1 MDVPFR
7 PRRSRR
13 WFLTTFVLAVAFA
26 LVAAMA
32 SVAGA
37 KPQVGP
43 TVPAAGVGTKA
54 ALDSPNCG
62 PDGKLAYPY
71 QQRAPCTRPLKK
83 GESNGGATTMG
94 VDKDSIKV
102 VLFMSTHEQQE
113 AAWNTVGQ
121 SPPKDL
127 ATGQNAY
134 TEDAYRDWKRG
145 VRAQLQHLGPEDRVR
160 GRHAHQLP
168 TKPRSAPT
176 R

>member
-1 MDVPFR
+1 MFR
-7 PRRSRR
+7 FDRDGSRR

-113 AAWNTVGQ
+113 AAWNTIGQ
-121 SPPKDL
+121 SPPKDH

-134 TEDAYRDWKRG
+134 TEDAYRDWNEVFAHSFNTWGRN
-145 VRAQLQHLGPEDRVR
+145 DRVR
-160 GRHAHQLP
+160 GRHALP
-168 TKPRSAPT
+168 ALTKPRSTPT